1 MLDHTPSTRARDK
14 YPYLGDKRI
23 LVVEDDAV
31 IAADYHFLLREV
43 GAEPLA
49 YKSTSRAA
57 LDYLATHEI
66 DAVIM
71 DYRLRDGTSEPII
84 KCLTQRAIP
93 FVIVTGYAFE
103 LHASL
108 NSSRVLS
115 KPVTPADIWSALSDI
130 LH

>member
-1 MLDHTPSTRARDK
+1 MLDHAPSARARDK
-14 YPYLGDKRI
+14 YPNLRDKRI

-31 IAADYHFLLREV
+31 IAADYHFQLREV
-43 GAEPLA
+43 GAEPQV
-49 YKSTSRAA
+49 YKPTSDAA

-66 DAVIM
+66 DAAIV
-71 DYRLRDGTSEPII
+71 DYRLRDGTSELILE
-84 KCLTQRAIP
+84 CLVQRAIP

-115 KPVTPADIWSALSDI
+115 KPVAPADIWSALSDI